1 MKIELKNVK
10 YAAFNSQETDC
21 FEATIYLDGKRACRV
36 SNEGHGG
43 PHLFES
49 LAVQQQID
57 AYAKTLPEID
67 VSYLY
72 SDGAH
77 HTMAQDAE
85 LLISGLVER
94 WLQKKQCANK
104 VMYRAPGQ
112 TYGEDQWHV
121 VKGNFTPEIRASLVA
136 KHGEG
141 TDFFNDQFVD

>member
-10 YAAFNSQETDC
+10 YSAFNSEETDC

-36 SNEGHGG
+36 SNSGHGG

-49 LAVQQQID
+49 LAVQKQID
-57 AYAKTLPEID
+57 KYAKTLPEID

-72 SDGAH
+72 ADGER
-77 HTMAQDAE
+77 HTMEQDAE

-104 VMYRAPGQ
+104 MTKVSGM
-112 TYGEDQWHV
+112 
-121 VKGNFTPEIRASLVA
+121 S
-136 KHGEG
+136 
-141 TDFFNDQFVD
+141 

>member
-10 YAAFNSQETDC
+10 YSAFNSEETDC

-36 SNEGHGG
+36 SNEGRGG

-49 LAVQQQID
+49 LAVQKQID

-72 SDGAH
+72 ADGER
-77 HTMAQDAE
+77 HTMEQDAE

-104 VMYRAPGQ
+104 VMYRIPGHE
-112 TYGEDQWHV
+112 YAEGQWHV
-121 VKGNFTPEIRASLVA
+121 LTSSPP
-136 KHGEG
+136 
-141 TDFFNDQFVD
+141 